1 MADRQIKDI
10 IASMISVV
18 NIDEGKPHISE
29 NEELLTSSH
38 FSGMDILRDS

>member
-29 NEELLTSSH
+29 NEDLLTCGH
-38 FSGMDILRDS
+38 FSGMEILRDS

>member
-29 NEELLTSSH
+29 KEELLACGH